1 MADKRQHRS
10 YRSIGDV
17 VIALRDRYPDVTP
30 SSLRFLE
37 REGLLTPRRTGGG
50 HRVYSDRDID
60 RVALIKEW
68 QRQRLSLGDIRARL
82 AASDQL
88 ADPAA
93 LSARFLDQVLARDL
107 AGAFQTV
114 IAADDLGV
122 PLVILFGEV
131 LAPALREVGNR
142 WQHGQLL
149 VAQEKEIS
157 ELTRDVIAELSWR
170 HASPRPEWPVV
181 VAACIQ
187 GERHELGLRM
197 VCGLLRAEGW
207 NVHYLGADVGVDFL
221 LEAVRLH
228 QPAAVL
234 LSISIERHLPALREI
249 VARLGDEVPGL
260 PVVVGGAAVRTGHAD
275 LRHLGIVPVDELD
288 PGRAIEHL
296 RAVLPAGDVPP
307 PMEERPR

>member
-1 MADKRQHRS
+1 LADKRHHRS

-17 VIALRDRYPDVTP
+17 VTALQDRYPDVTP

-37 REGLLTPRRTGGG
+37 REGLLTPQRTGGG

-60 RVALIKEW
+60 RVAMIKEW
-68 QRQRLSLGDIRARL
+68 QRQRLSLGDIRDRL
-82 AASDQL
+82 AALDRL

-114 IAADDLGV
+114 ATAADLGV

-131 LAPALREVGNR
+131 LAPALRDVGDR

-149 VAQEKEIS
+149 VAQEKEVS
-157 ELTRDVIAELSWR
+157 ELTRDIIAELSWR
-170 HASPRPEWPVV
+170 HAPPEPSRPAI

-207 NVHYLGADVGVDFL
+207 AIHYLGADVDTGFL
-221 LEAVRLH
+221 LDAVRLH
-228 QPAAVL
+228 QPVAVL
-234 LSISIERHLPALREI
+234 LSISIEHHLPALEET
-249 VARLGDEVPGL
+249 VSRLRDEVPDL
-260 PVVVGGAAVRTGHAD
+260 PVVVGGAVAHQACAGLRD
-275 LRHLGIVPVDELD
+275 LGVTPVDDLE
-288 PGRAIEHL
+288 PGRAIEQL
-296 RAVLPAGDVPP
+296 RAVLPLEV
-307 PMEERPR
+307 ERAR